1 LAGKS
6 LLKHLKAGWVMRF
19 VLLIGIAATFSGQ
32 AFGSSLPGPET
43 VEVIG
48 AMQGSTRTTTGW
60 NNRTPEEN
68 DFTFDHSPSLSHL
81 KSEIVTF
88 SRPMPAGSILVQTKR
103 RKLYFVL
110 GGGQAIEYPVGVGKQ
125 GFTWSGTNHVTRK
138 AEWPSWHPPL
148 AMIEREAEKG
158 KYLPEMMEGGEDNP
172 LGARALYIGDTE
184 YRIHGT
190 TQPLSI
196 GKAVSSG
203 CIRMLNEHVVDL
215 YDRVAMGALVT
226 VE

>member
-1 LAGKS
+1 LADKN

-19 VLLIGIAATFSGQ
+19 VFLIGIAAAFSGQ
-32 AFGSSLPGPET
+32 AFGASLPGPES

-48 AMQGSTRTTTGW
+48 AMQGSTGTTTGW
-60 NNRTPEEN
+60 NDSTQEDT
-68 DFTFDHSPSLSHL
+68 DFTFEHSPSLSHL
-81 KSEIVTF
+81 KSEIVAF
-88 SRPMPAGSILVQTKR
+88 SRPMPAGSILVQTKQ
-103 RKLYFVL
+103 RKLFYVI
-110 GGGQAIEYPVGVGKQ
+110 GNGTAVEYPVGVGKQ
-125 GFTWSGTNHVTRK
+125 GFTWSGTNQITRK

-158 KYLPEMMEGGEDNP
+158 KYLPDMMEGGEDNP
-172 LGARALYIGDTE
+172 LGARAIYIGHTE

-190 TQPLSI
+190 TQPWSI

-203 CIRMLNEHVVDL
+203 CIRMLNEHVIDL
-215 YDRVAMGALVT
+215 YERVAMGALVT

>member
-1 LAGKS
+1 MR
-6 LLKHLKAGWVMRF
+6 LLLY
-19 VLLIGIAATFSGQ
+19 IGITAALGGQ
-32 AFGSSLPGPET
+32 AFAASLPNPES
-43 VEVIG
+43 VEVLG

-60 NNRTPEEN
+60 VNRMPEEIV
-68 DFTFDHSPSLSHL
+68 FTFDHSPSLPNL
-81 KSEIVTF
+81 KSEIVPF
-88 SRPMPAGSILVQTKR
+88 SRPMPAGSILVQTKQ
-103 RKLYFVL
+103 RKLFFVL
-110 GGGQAIEYPVGVGKQ
+110 GEGQAIEYPVGVGKQ
-125 GFTWSGTNHVTRK
+125 GFTWVGTNQITRK

-158 KYLPEMMEGGEDNP
+158 RYLPDMMEGGEDNP

-190 TQPLSI
+190 TQPWSI

>member
-1 LAGKS
+1 
-6 LLKHLKAGWVMRF
+6 MRF
-19 VLLIGIAATFSGQ
+19 LLCIGIVTSLGGQ
-32 AFGSSLPGPET
+32 AFAASQPNPES
-43 VEVIG
+43 VEVLG

-60 NNRTPEEN
+60 VNRTPEETF
-68 DFTFDHSPSLSHL
+68 FTFDHSPSLPNL
-81 KSEIVTF
+81 KSEIVPF
-88 SRPMPAGSILVQTKR
+88 SRPMPVGSILVQTKQR
-103 RKLYFVL
+103 RLYFVL
-110 GGGQAIEYPVGVGKQ
+110 GEGQAIEYPVGVGKQ
-125 GFTWSGTNHVTRK
+125 GFTWVGTNQITRK

-158 KYLPEMMEGGEDNP
+158 RYLPDMMEGGEDNP

-190 TQPLSI
+190 TQPWSI

-215 YDRVAMGALVT
+215 YARVAMGALVT

>member
-1 LAGKS
+1 
-6 LLKHLKAGWVMRF
+6 MRF
-19 VLLIGIAATFSGQ
+19 LLCIGIAAAMSGEAFAASQ
-32 AFGSSLPGPET
+32 ADPAS
-43 VEVIG
+43 VEISG
-48 AMQGSTRTTTGW
+48 AMQGSTSTTTGW
-60 NNRTPEEN
+60 INRTPEEAG
-68 DFTFDHSPSLSHL
+68 FTFDHSPSLPHL

-88 SRPMPAGSILVQTKR
+88 SRPMPAGSILVQTKQR
-103 RKLYFVL
+103 RLFFVL
-110 GGGQAIEYPVGVGKQ
+110 GEGRAIEYPVGVGKQ
-125 GFTWSGTNHVTRK
+125 GFTWSGTNSITRK

-190 TQPLSI
+190 TQPWSI

-215 YDRVAMGALVT
+215 YDRVTMGALVT

>member
-1 LAGKS
+1 
-6 LLKHLKAGWVMRF
+6 MRF
-19 VLLIGIAATFSGQ
+19 LLCIGIAAVLGGQ
-32 AFGSSLPGPET
+32 AFAASLPGSES
-43 VEVIG
+43 VEVLG
-48 AMQGSTRTTTGW
+48 AMQGSTRTTSGW
-60 NNRTPEEN
+60 INRTPEEVV
-68 DFTFDHSPSLSHL
+68 FTFDHSPSLSHL
-81 KSEIVTF
+81 KSEIVPF
-88 SRPMPAGSILVQTKR
+88 SRPMPAGSILVQTKQR
-103 RKLYFVL
+103 RLYFVL
-110 GGGQAIEYPVGVGKQ
+110 GEGQAIEYPVGVGKQ
-125 GFTWSGTNHVTRK
+125 GFTWVGTNQITRK
-138 AEWPSWHPPL
+138 AEWPTWRPPL

-158 KYLPEMMEGGEDNP
+158 RYLPDMMEGGEDNP

-190 TQPLSI
+190 TQPWSI